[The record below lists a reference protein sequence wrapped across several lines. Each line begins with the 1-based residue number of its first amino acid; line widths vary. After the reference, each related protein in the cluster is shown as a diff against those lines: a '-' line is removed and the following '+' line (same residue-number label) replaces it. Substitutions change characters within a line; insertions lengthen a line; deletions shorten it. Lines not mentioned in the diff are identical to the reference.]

1 MAPDREH
8 RDAGDR
14 GGPARG
20 EDRQVEF
27 GRLAEDGHAER
38 GGDHRVGGGLA
49 PDDDVRR
56 PAGVGVLDEPG
67 GGGERE
73 DRGEQGEPGQAVGV
87 QDVPDEHGDQ
97 AVARPGG
104 DGEGRAAGD
113 ALGERGDGDE
123 GDDEDADELTGV
135 DDGVRRDRGG
145 LRVARGQ
152 GDEHRDGEGDG
163 GDGGAGDVIAGS
175 VEDGQDGQRQ
185 HDDRG
190 HDGYRGEREGERLQ
204 DGAGSE
210 HQDAEPPGRVAQEGR
225 RARAACRGDTA
236 VLQPGPQRG
245 GDRPEDRAGHAEEDH
260 RGTADLA
267 IRHLPSLR

>member
-38 GGDHRVGGGLA
+38 GGGHRVAGGLA

-56 PAGVGVLDEPG
+56 AAGVGVLDEPG

-73 DRGEQGEPGQAVGV
+73 DRREQREHGQAVGV
-87 QDVPDEHGDQ
+87 QDVPGEHGGQ
-97 AVARPGG
+97 AVTCPGG

-113 ALGERGDGDE
+113 ALGERGDGDQ
-123 GDDEDADELTGV
+123 GDDEDADELPCV

-145 LRVARGQ
+145 PRVARAQ

-163 GDGGAGDVIAGS
+163 GDGGARDVVAGS
-175 VEDGQDGQRQ
+175 VEDGQDRQRQ

-190 HDGYRGEREGERLQ
+190 HDGDGGEREGERLQ
-204 DGAGSE
+204 DGAGGE
-210 HQDAEPPGRVAQEGR
+210 HENALPPGRVAQEGGR
-225 RARAACRGDTA
+225 VRAAGGGDTA
-236 VLQPGPQRG
+236 VLQPGPERG
-245 GDRPEDRAGHAEEDH
+245 GDRPEDRADHPEEDH
-260 RGTADLA
+260 RGTAEPV
-267 IRHLPSLR
+267 IRHLPLLR